1 MSLNFDRRKK
11 VGSKPELPVLDSVPP
26 SKIGAIYLS
35 DASSPLSNYSEKTK
49 EESKSNEIIP
59 VSGEI
64 HVQDVMVVTSLLSH
78 SFSSLFFF
86 GQTSHF
92 LQSTFFY
99 NYGLIQ
105 SNPISI

>member
-1 MSLNFDRRKK
+1 MAGTMSLNFDRRKK

-78 SFSSLFFF
+78 SFSSLFFLVKP
-86 GQTSHF
+86 HI
-92 LQSTFFY
+92 FFSQHSF
-99 NYGLIQ
+99 I
-105 SNPISI
+105 IMA

>member
-78 SFSSLFFF
+78 SFSSLFFLVKP
-86 GQTSHF
+86 HI
-92 LQSTFFY
+92 FFSQHSF
-99 NYGLIQ
+99 I
-105 SNPISI
+105 IMA